1 MKYKQLQ
8 TNMSARHLPLM
19 LSLLLLL
26 CSCHESGHDP
36 GKELYEQQLQQK
48 GMLAHRID
56 SLFSSAFTDPLGVE
70 RGLEELYL
78 HRGVSAG
85 TLSSDPFF
93 YSQVTYVRKALSFS
107 LRAHSLQAL
116 LASEH
121 FDHFQ
126 TMLRQGSAGSASE

>member
-8 TNMSARHLPLM
+8 TNMSARYLPLM

-48 GMLAHRID
+48 GLLAHRID

-85 TLSSDPFF
+85 TLSSDPFLL
-93 YSQVTYVRKALSFS
+93 QPGHLRPQGPQLQLTRALF
-107 LRAHSLQAL
+107 
-116 LASEH
+116 ASP
-121 FDHFQ
+121 
-126 TMLRQGSAGSASE
+126 LGK